1 MHDMDMT
8 GRPGRRP
15 GARQSPVAGRTR
27 SKAPVPAA
35 KVKAVEPADLQED
48 EEEEEEED
56 ADSMAGTGAT
66 PADGRWSVNATPPPE
81 YRARLLSRCP
91 WSWPWCGIALALAV
105 VGAVADVAFSVPPA

>member
-1 MHDMDMT
+1 MRMPRGPLFPKDV
-8 GRPGRRP
+8 
-15 GARQSPVAGRTR
+15 GATNG
-27 SKAPVPAA
+27 
-35 KVKAVEPADLQED
+35 EEEED

-81 YRARLLSRCP
+81 YRARLLSGCP
-91 WSWPWCGIALALAV
+91 WGWPWCGIALALAV